1 MTTAVHRRRMVSPVV
16 AQLHSSD
23 DDGRESA
30 LPPVNTLS
38 ARPSG
43 ENRTEC
49 STETR
54 VSPYFTRSKVVS
66 DYKAA
71 GVLPLAILRGGHPFV
86 LLGGEPTR
94 TGPKGAVRRV
104 MWGDFGGHREAID
117 DGCPMATASREF
129 AEETLGIFCSPLVNM
144 ESVGASMRVMAECL
158 GSDASFH
165 VTHKLRRGAYRMYVA
180 QTPFVDPMFLHL
192 AAQTNLATGAVP
204 GGEKTAFA
212 WVPLPDL
219 LAAVSEA
226 RKRYFLDY
234 DARRRTIS
242 GAHYPGGLQLHP
254 CFATTMRLA
263 VAEGLAECVV
273 AAQAAAG
280 ASSALS
286 TIPRPMPATAPP
298 SEPVEHHHPDHESAA
313 LKAHDNKK
321 RKRRAN
327 HRDVKSTADPLG
339 PKHLM
344 YWLSQDGVRS
354 SLLSAR

>member
-1 MTTAVHRRRMVSPVV
+1 
-16 AQLHSSD
+16 
-23 DDGRESA
+23 
-30 LPPVNTLS
+30 
-38 ARPSG
+38 
-43 ENRTEC
+43 
-49 STETR
+49 
-54 VSPYFTRSKVVS
+54 
-66 DYKAA
+66 
-71 GVLPLAILRGGHPFV
+71 
-86 LLGGEPTR
+86 
-94 TGPKGAVRRV
+94 
-104 MWGDFGGHREAID
+104 
-117 DGCPMATASREF
+117 
-129 AEETLGIFCSPLVNM
+129 
-144 ESVGASMRVMAECL
+144 MRVMAECL